1 MQMMVTDS
9 SVIWDSW
16 MEHAGSYGTFHYG
29 LNQDSTRIY
38 FTFQKAI
45 DVMPD
50 MEEFIFHDEL
60 FERDFEFVLQT
71 KFDVKSVFND
81 TIRMRIDVYD
91 SIE

>member
-9 SVIWDSW
+9 SVIWDPW

-50 MEEFIFHDEL
+50 II
-60 FERDFEFVLQT
+60 
-71 KFDVKSVFND
+71 SN
-81 TIRMRIDVYD
+81 
-91 SIE
+91 